1 MFFKKKKPLGSLLS
15 SIASYLRIFIRI
27 HKEVLKGRIRQIRL
41 VRKGNYFITYDN
53 TYVDDGLATNHI
65 TDFLN
70 DQKFMNAY
78 KEGKETGAIKNHPGD
93 IHYRAYI
100 ACYFAKYC
108 SKLEGD
114 FVECGVGQGLLSKTI
129 VSYLNFEKINKIFF
143 LFDTFEGIPI
153 HQGKDSEIEMM
164 NSMNKTH
171 YHDFSKEDGNYY
183 NQVCKTFSNY
193 HNVQII
199 KGVVPESLKDISIN
213 KVSFFSVD
221 MNNAFAEIEAI
232 KFFWNK
238 IVNYGIVLLDDYA
251 YSDMYEEQ
259 RRCWNKFAK
268 DKNIEIC
275 TLPTGQGLIIKN

>member
-93 IHYRAYI
+93 IHYRVYI

>member
-1 MFFKKKKPLGSLLS
+1 MRWKLSLEMFLLILYKLVDCLIDRPIYRKKG
-15 SIASYLRIFIRI
+15 
-27 HKEVLKGRIRQIRL
+27 
-41 VRKGNYFITYDN
+41 
-53 TYVDDGLATNHI
+53 
-65 TDFLN
+65 
-70 DQKFMNAY
+70 
-78 KEGKETGAIKNHPGD
+78 
-93 IHYRAYI
+93 YI

-193 HNVQII
+193 HNVLIYFIQT
-199 KGVVPESLKDISIN
+199 S
-213 KVSFFSVD
+213 
-221 MNNAFAEIEAI
+221 
-232 KFFWNK
+232 
-238 IVNYGIVLLDDYA
+238 
-251 YSDMYEEQ
+251 
-259 RRCWNKFAK
+259 R
-268 DKNIEIC
+268 
-275 TLPTGQGLIIKN
+275 LPN